1 MHILDVLKERGFIA
15 QTTFEDELYKQLEE
29 PTTFYVGFDPTA
41 DSLHIGHY
49 IPIMAMAHMQRAGHR
64 PIALMGGGTA
74 MIGDPSGKTDMRK
87 MMTVETIDHNVEC
100 IKQQMSRFLDFS
112 GDKAIIVNNADWLRN
127 LNFIEFMRDI
137 GAMFSVNK
145 MLTADCYKTR
155 MATDN
160 GLSFLEFT
168 YMLMQSYDF
177 LELFHRYGCRLEMGG
192 NDQWSNMLGGADLV
206 RRKDSEKAF
215 ACTFQL
221 LLTHDGK
228 KMGKTEKGA
237 LWLDPNKTSP
247 FDFYQYWRN
256 VDDADVEKCLGLLT
270 FLPMDEVRRLGALQ
284 GSEINEAKKVLAFEV
299 TKLVHG
305 EEEAQKAADAA
316 WDVIQMN
323 KYSLIEDKS
332 IVANGTTITDE
343 DAKFLNAMKSYEL
356 VWQNDGTWSSETIW
370 GWWWRTS
377 NKYSNATTGYDYMGG
392 VGGTMIPA
400 LPPNFGFYAGFGGTA
415 PSLKLADSYPMWST
429 GRYPVKGYEGRNDM
443 SKPIVDPLSG
453 YKTDGFTEGYKQYVD
468 PLYPEWRP
476 AIKAH
481 NTCIDRDPRFYATMV
496 PNGS

>member
-1 MHILDVLKERGFIA
+1 MHILDILKERGFIA
-15 QTTFEDELYKQLEE
+15 QITFEDELYKQLEE

-49 IPIMAMAHMQRAGHR
+49 IPIMAMAHMQKAGHK

-87 MMTVETIDHNVEC
+87 MMTVETIDQNVEC
-100 IKQQMSRFLDFS
+100 IKKQMSRFLDFS
-112 GDKAIIVNNADWLRN
+112 EGQAIIVNNGDWLRH

-137 GAMFSVNK
+137 GSMFSVNN
-145 MLTADCYKTR
+145 MLRADCYRAR
-155 MATDN
+155 MESEN

-206 RRKDSEKAF
+206 RRKDNEKAF

-256 VDDADVEKCLGLLT
+256 IDDKDVEKCLGLLT
-270 FLPMDEVRRLGALQ
+270 FLPMDEVRRLGALE
-284 GSEINEAKKVLAFEV
+284 GSAINEAKKVLAFEV

-305 EEEAQKAADAA
+305 EEEAAKAADAA
-316 WDVIQMN
+316 ASLFGGGMNSANVPSFELTAAELAEDARVTTMLVKSGLCKSQSEARQQIKANAVSVADV
-323 KYSLIEDKS
+323 K
-332 IVANGTTITDE
+332 VTDE
-343 DAKFLNAMKSYEL
+343 KAVITADQFGE
-356 VWQNDGTWSSETIW
+356 DGLMLQK
-370 GWWWRTS
+370 G
-377 NKYSNATTGYDYMGG
+377 KK
-392 VGGTMIPA
+392 
-400 LPPNFGFYAGFGGTA
+400 GFRRLI
-415 PSLKLADSYPMWST
+415 LK
-429 GRYPVKGYEGRNDM
+429 
-443 SKPIVDPLSG
+443 
-453 YKTDGFTEGYKQYVD
+453 
-468 PLYPEWRP
+468 
-476 AIKAH
+476 
-481 NTCIDRDPRFYATMV
+481 
-496 PNGS
+496 

>member
-1 MHILDVLKERGFIA
+1 MHILDILKERGFIA
-15 QTTFEDELYKQLEE
+15 QVTFEDELYKQLEE

-49 IPIMAMAHMQRAGHR
+49 IPIMAMAHMQKAGHK

-87 MMTVETIDHNVEC
+87 MMTVETIDNNVEC
-100 IKQQMSRFLDFS
+100 IKKQMSRFLDF
-112 GDKAIIVNNADWLRN
+112 GEGKAIIVNNGDWLRH

-137 GAMFSVNK
+137 GSMFSVNT
-145 MLTADCYKTR
+145 MLRADCYRAR
-155 MATDN
+155 MESEN

-206 RRKDSEKAF
+206 RRKDNEKAF

-256 VDDADVEKCLGLLT
+256 IDDKDVEKCLGLLT
-270 FLPMDEVRRLGALQ
+270 FLPMDEVRRLGALE
-284 GSEINEAKKVLAFEV
+284 GSAINEAKKVLAFEV

-305 EEEAQKAADAA
+305 EEEAHKAADAA
-316 WDVIQMN
+316 AA
-323 KYSLIEDKS
+323 LFAGG
-332 IVANGTTITDE
+332 ANGANIPSFELTAADLAEDARVSTMLVKSGLCKSQSEARQQIKANAVSVADVKVTDE
-343 DAKFLNAMKSYEL
+343 KAVITAEQFGE
-356 VWQNDGTWSSETIW
+356 DGLMLQK
-370 GWWWRTS
+370 G
-377 NKYSNATTGYDYMGG
+377 KK
-392 VGGTMIPA
+392 
-400 LPPNFGFYAGFGGTA
+400 GFRRLI
-415 PSLKLADSYPMWST
+415 LK
-429 GRYPVKGYEGRNDM
+429 
-443 SKPIVDPLSG
+443 
-453 YKTDGFTEGYKQYVD
+453 
-468 PLYPEWRP
+468 
-476 AIKAH
+476 
-481 NTCIDRDPRFYATMV
+481 
-496 PNGS
+496 